1 MIKILVNGASGR
13 MGRAMASKILLEDD
27 MQIVAAVDVK
37 GAGVDIGEATGNPA
51 TGVLIEDDLETAIKR
66 TQPQVML
73 DFTNPQAVMKNI
85 RTALSN
91 GVALSLIHI

>member
-37 GAGVDIGEATGNPA
+37 GAGVDIRC
-51 TGVLIEDDLETAIKR
+51 V
-66 TQPQVML
+66 
-73 DFTNPQAVMKNI
+73 
-85 RTALSN
+85 
-91 GVALSLIHI
+91 